1 MYIRK
6 SIRSYHGRTYTNY
19 VLVESVHTAKGPRQ
33 KTICSL
39 GDLSPR
45 PREAWIEFARKIED
59 ALLGQSHLLDTD
71 ESEVADIVDR
81 VRARRRNEQRRGEEH
96 PPPPAPLPA
105 NRGALIKVDP
115 TRVATE
121 RHREA
126 GPVHV
131 GYQFWQRLELDR
143 ILRDC
148 GLSATVLRLA
158 CAMVL
163 NRLIAPASEHAM
175 PAWLRRTALGD
186 LLGTDFDTL
195 EEDPLYKVL
204 DKLYPHRAA
213 IEAALAERERSL
225 FNLDITIYLYDLTST
240 YFEGQCARNPKAKRG
255 YSRDH
260 RPDCK
265 QVVVALVINRD
276 GFAITHEVFA
286 GNTQDRATLA
296 TMLDLLTARAGL
308 KEGATVVVD
317 RGMAFDENIAE
328 IKRRKLHYVVACRQP
343 ERDRWLADFDDTD
356 GFIPVLRQPSPLNPG
371 QKKTMIEVKIRR
383 DGDQTYVLC
392 RSAQRIPKDRAIRA
406 RQEGCL
412 RADID
417 RLAKRIAQRRLVKPA
432 KINQAIGRL
441 KERYPRVARYF
452 DLSYDPH
459 TATLAAPF
467 NADKHAKAEQLD
479 GCYLIKT
486 DRTGLSGDELWRIY
500 VLLTRAENA
509 FRDMKSPLAERPIF
523 HHTERRT
530 EAHIFLC
537 VLAYHLLI
545 AIEKTL
551 LDHGIHTSW
560 PTVRDT
566 LKSHQICTVVLPID
580 DGSTLRIRKAAT
592 PEPDVQDL
600 YRALGIP
607 SQIITPQHS
616 WTHSHSD

>member
-225 FNLDITIYLYDLTST
+225 FNLDVTIYLYDLTST

-500 VLLTRAENA
+500 VLLTRAESA

-566 LKSHQICTVVLPID
+566 LKSHQICTVVLPTD
-580 DGSTLRIRKAAT
+580 GGSTLRIRKAAT

-607 SQIITPQHS
+607 SQIITHQHS